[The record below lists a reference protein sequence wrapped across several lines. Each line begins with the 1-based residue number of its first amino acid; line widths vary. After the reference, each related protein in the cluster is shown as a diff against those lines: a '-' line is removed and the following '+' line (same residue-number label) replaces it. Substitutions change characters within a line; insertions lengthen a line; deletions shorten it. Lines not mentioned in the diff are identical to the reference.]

1 MSIEYSP
8 TLWGQLRRGKVLAV
22 VAAALMGGIV
32 GGVALEHARPRL
44 LSIGTARSV
53 ALDPASPSTLSSR
66 FSAIAS
72 SLSPAV
78 VNIRTDARVPV
89 HAWGPFH
96 DMVPMPR
103 TPHGPHSPEEHER
116 SLGSGVIIDSSGY
129 ILTNQHVIDHA
140 DQIRVSVENDPQ
152 IYTGTVIGSDSET
165 DVAVIRIHPTHPL
178 PYAHL
183 GDSSAL
189 RVGDWVLAIGSPFGL
204 DESVTAGIVSALG
217 RNIGSGKQFQ
227 RFIQTDAAINPGNS
241 GGPLVDLDGRVVG
254 INTAIYT
261 DGSGYQGVGFALPSD
276 LVAQVYNQLVHKGH
290 VVRASIGVYFES
302 RLDPAVRRI
311 YGLDRGV
318 AVSEVQPGGPA
329 ANAGLQEG
337 DVITAIDGQF
347 IANGD
352 QLVAQIVNR
361 PLGSHIQ
368 VQYQRGRETRKTSVE
383 VVDRASLFPAQTA
396 HMDAP
401 PEPDPPPSGPADLG
415 LKVGEIPPDLRH
427 QLHMAPQIRGVLVQ
441 DIASG
446 SFADQ
451 IGMIRGDLIIQI
463 NKHPV
468 SSVADYQR
476 LTSKLKNGEDVAFA
490 LRRPGP
496 DGQLSVW
503 FAGGTFLQ

>member
-1 MSIEYSP
+1 MSIDYSP
-8 TLWGQLRRGKVLAV
+8 TLWGQLRRAKVLSV
-22 VAAALMGGIV
+22 VAAALLGGV
-32 GGVALEHARPRL
+32 LAGVALEHSRPHL
-44 LSIGTARSV
+44 LVSGTAHSI
-53 ALDPASPSTLSSR
+53 ALDPVSPASLSSR

-72 SLSPAV
+72 SISPAV

-96 DMVPMPR
+96 DMVPMPHSPR
-103 TPHGPHSPEEHER
+103 GQRSPEEHER

-140 DQIRVSVENDPQ
+140 DQIRVSVENDPHT
-152 IYTGTVIGSDSET
+152 YTGTVVGSDSET
-165 DVAVIRIHPTHPL
+165 DVAVVRIHPSHPL

-183 GDSSAL
+183 GDSSSL

-204 DESVTAGIVSALG
+204 DETVTAGIVSALG

-241 GGPLVDLDGRVVG
+241 GGPLVDLEGRVVG

-261 DGSGYQGVGFALPSD
+261 DGSGYQGVGFALPAN
-276 LVAQVYNQLVHKGH
+276 LVAQVYNQLVHQGH

-302 RLDPAVRRI
+302 QLDPAVRRI
-311 YGLDRGV
+311 YGLNRGV

-329 ANAGLQEG
+329 AKAGLREG
-337 DVITAIDGQF
+337 DIITAIDGQP
-347 IANGD
+347 IGNGD
-352 QLVAQIVNR
+352 QLVATIVNR

-368 VQYQRGRETRKTSVE
+368 VQYQRGSENRSASVE
-383 VVDRASLFPAQTA
+383 VVDRASLFPAQSA
-396 HMDAP
+396 QADAP
-401 PEPDPPPSGPADLG
+401 PAPDPPPSGPADLG
-415 LKVGEIPPDLRH
+415 MKVGEIPPDLRR
-427 QLHMAPQIRGVLVQ
+427 QLHMGAQLKGVLVQ

-451 IGMIRGDLIIQI
+451 IGLIRGDLITQV

-468 SSVADYQR
+468 NSVADYQR